1 MKKYS
6 FLRIFLLL
14 AALGLLFRFG
24 CPFYNLL
31 HIPCPCCGVT
41 RAWQAFLRGEFQQAL
56 ACHALFPLIPVL
68 IVLYCRDALCPAP
81 RKKIESFC
89 ALSIAS
95 ALFAYNLLRWCG
107 VVIMPLTGA

>member
-41 RAWQAFLRGEFQQAL
+41 RAWLAFLRGEFRQAL
-56 ACHALFPLIPVL
+56 AYHAFFPLVPVL
-68 IVLYCRDALCPAP
+68 IVLFCLDALFPAK
-81 RKKIESFC
+81 RSKFLLGCS
-89 ALSIAS
+89 LSIAGV
-95 ALFAYNLLRWCG
+95 LFAYNLLRWCG
-107 VVIMPLTGA
+107 VIIMPLT